1 MTPTSRR
8 VRGMGIELRVLEWP
22 SGREEESRGDV
33 VLLHGF
39 MDAAWSWD
47 LVAPALV
54 HEGFRVIA
62 PDLRGFGES
71 DRVPAGG
78 YYYFPDYIFDLAEL
92 VDALGLAKLALV
104 GHSMGGNVATM
115 YAGLYPDRIVK
126 LALLEGLGPP
136 SFGHEL
142 IIEREL
148 AWIEGVRRIHAKPEK
163 ALTYDEV
170 VRRLSSN
177 HPGVP
182 DDVLRRRAEQLTRP
196 LGDGTYGWAF
206 DPLHRTRSPV
216 AFSVD
221 RWRAHARRV
230 TAPVLC
236 VGGGTTGFHPEDEQE
251 RVASFANV
259 RTAEISDAGHMMHWT
274 RPAEVARLLVEHLGL
289 ERPDGHGVL

>member
-8 VRGMGIELRVLEWP
+8 VRGMGIELRVLEW
-22 SGREEESRGDV
+22 SSTGTGAARGDV

-54 HEGFRVIA
+54 DAGWRVIA

-71 DRVPAGG
+71 DRVPPGG
-78 YYYFPDYIFDLAEL
+78 YYYFPDYVFDLVE
-92 VDALGLAKLALV
+92 VIDALGLTTFSLV

-115 YAGLYPDRIVK
+115 FAGLYPERISR
-126 LALLEGLGPP
+126 LALLEGVGPP

-148 AWIEGVRRIHAKPEK
+148 AWIEGVRRVSGKPEK
-163 ALTYDEV
+163 PMTSDEV
-170 VRRLSSN
+170 IRRLSSN

-196 LGDGTYGWAF
+196 VGDGTFAWAF
-206 DPLHRTRSPV
+206 DPLHRTRSPI

-236 VGGGTTGFHPEDEQE
+236 VGGGPTGFHPEDEQE
-251 RVASFANV
+251 RIASFADV
-259 RTAEISDAGHMMHWT
+259 RVAELPGAGHMMHWT
-274 RPAEVARLLVEHLGL
+274 RPAEVAQLLVEHLGS
-289 ERPDGHGVL
+289 